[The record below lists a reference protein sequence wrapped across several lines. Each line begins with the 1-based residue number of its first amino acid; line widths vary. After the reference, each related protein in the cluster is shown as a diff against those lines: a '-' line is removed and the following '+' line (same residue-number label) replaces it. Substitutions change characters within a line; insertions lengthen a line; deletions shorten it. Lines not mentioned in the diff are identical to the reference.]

1 MNCDTG
7 ELRKI
12 ANLDEM
18 FEAEKEGF
26 TRVPEELLDA
36 AERKLKKAGNKRAFV
51 SLTSG
56 GKLSKFAAGE
66 RKKKRKMAKAARR
79 KNR

>member
-12 ANLDEM
+12 ANLEEM

-26 TRVPEELLDA
+26 TRIPEHLEEA
-36 AERKLKKAGNKRAFV
+36 ANRKLHGSKKAFV

-56 GKLSKFAAGE
+56 GKLSNFAAAE
-66 RKKKRKMAKAARR
+66 RKKKRKMSKASRR